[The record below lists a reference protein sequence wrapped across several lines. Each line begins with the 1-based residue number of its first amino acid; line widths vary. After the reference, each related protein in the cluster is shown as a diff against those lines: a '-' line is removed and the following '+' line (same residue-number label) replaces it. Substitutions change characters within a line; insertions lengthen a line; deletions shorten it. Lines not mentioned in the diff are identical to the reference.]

1 MTKKSLFIAFVV
13 SLGGFLFGFDAGIIS
28 GVMSYVGPEFNLND
42 AQTGWV
48 VSSPSFSAM
57 IAMLIAGKMSDQV
70 GRKKILIIVAFLYAF
85 SAVASAYSFD
95 YQTLYISRMIGG
107 LAFGAALILAPT
119 YIAEISNSNNRGTL
133 VSIQQLNIVLGFF
146 AAFLSNYF
154 FNEINSTSGFFND
167 ENVWRWMLG
176 VEFVPAILY
185 FILMFFVPMS
195 PRWLYNKGK
204 FKTAKEVLIKIHG
217 KDKAEE
223 ESKNIKLKLNEL
235 TKASENELFYTQVLK
250 ILLEGKEEKV
260 VLKELQ
266 REPVKGKFLHA
277 DFQRVSR
284 KTKLKVVVPFRFI
297 GEEDCEGVKTEG
309 GVIAKAISEI
319 EIACLAGDIPEAI
332 EIDITNLMLND
343 AIRLSD
349 LTLPEG
355 AEIPGFDEEN
365 DQMIVSVNP
374 PRAEEEEPEI
384 VAEGEEGETADG
396 EETSEDQGASSDD
409 SSEEAE
415 SSD

>member
-1 MTKKSLFIAFVV
+1 M
-13 SLGGFLFGFDAGIIS
+13 
-28 GVMSYVGPEFNLND
+28 
-42 AQTGWV
+42 
-48 VSSPSFSAM
+48 
-57 IAMLIAGKMSDQV
+57 
-70 GRKKILIIVAFLYAF
+70 
-85 SAVASAYSFD
+85 
-95 YQTLYISRMIGG
+95 
-107 LAFGAALILAPT
+107 
-119 YIAEISNSNNRGTL
+119 
-133 VSIQQLNIVLGFF
+133 
-146 AAFLSNYF
+146 
-154 FNEINSTSGFFND
+154 
-167 ENVWRWMLG
+167 
-176 VEFVPAILY
+176 VPAIIY
-185 FILMFFVPMS
+185 G
-195 PRWLYNKGK
+195 N
-204 FKTAKEVLIKIHG
+204 
-217 KDKAEE
+217 EE

-250 ILLEGKEEKV
+250 ILLEGNEEKV

-284 KTKLKVVVPFRFI
+284 KTKLKVVVPFRFN
-297 GEEDCEGVKTEG
+297 GEEECEGVKTGG
-309 GVIAKAISEI
+309 GVLAKAISEI

-332 EIDITNLMLND
+332 EIDITNLMLNE

-384 VAEGEEGETADG
+384 VAEGEEGETVDG
-396 EETSEDQGASSDD
+396 EETPEDQGASSDD

>member
-1 MTKKSLFIAFVV
+1 
-13 SLGGFLFGFDAGIIS
+13 
-28 GVMSYVGPEFNLND
+28 MS
-42 AQTGWV
+42 
-48 VSSPSFSAM
+48 
-57 IAMLIAGKMSDQV
+57 
-70 GRKKILIIVAFLYAF
+70 
-85 SAVASAYSFD
+85 
-95 YQTLYISRMIGG
+95 
-107 LAFGAALILAPT
+107 
-119 YIAEISNSNNRGTL
+119 
-133 VSIQQLNIVLGFF
+133 
-146 AAFLSNYF
+146 
-154 FNEINSTSGFFND
+154 NEIILNADLRIRTGTNKTREIRREDS
-167 ENVWRWMLG
+167 M
-176 VEFVPAILY
+176 VPAIIY
-185 FILMFFVPMS
+185 G
-195 PRWLYNKGK
+195 N
-204 FKTAKEVLIKIHG
+204 
-217 KDKAEE
+217 EE

-250 ILLEGKEEKV
+250 ILLEGNEEKV

-284 KTKLKVVVPFRFI
+284 KTKLKVVVPFRFN
-297 GEEDCEGVKTEG
+297 GEEECEGVKTGG
-309 GVIAKAISEI
+309 GVLAKAISEI

-384 VAEGEEGETADG
+384 AVEGEESETTDG
-396 EETSEDQGASSDD
+396 EETPEDQGASSDD

>member
-1 MTKKSLFIAFVV
+1 
-13 SLGGFLFGFDAGIIS
+13 
-28 GVMSYVGPEFNLND
+28 MSNENILNAD
-42 AQTGWV
+42 LRIRTGTN
-48 VSSPSFSAM
+48 
-57 IAMLIAGKMSDQV
+57 KT
-70 GRKKILIIVAFLYAF
+70 R
-85 SAVASAYSFD
+85 
-95 YQTLYISRMIGG
+95 
-107 LAFGAALILAPT
+107 
-119 YIAEISNSNNRGTL
+119 EIRREDS
-133 VSIQQLNIVLGFF
+133 
-146 AAFLSNYF
+146 
-154 FNEINSTSGFFND
+154 
-167 ENVWRWMLG
+167 M
-176 VEFVPAILY
+176 VPAIIY
-185 FILMFFVPMS
+185 G
-195 PRWLYNKGK
+195 N
-204 FKTAKEVLIKIHG
+204 
-217 KDKAEE
+217 EE

-250 ILLEGKEEKV
+250 ILLEGNEEKV

-284 KTKLKVVVPFRFI
+284 KTKLKVVVPFRFN
-297 GEEDCEGVKTEG
+297 GEEECEGVKTGG
-309 GVIAKAISEI
+309 GVLAKAISEI

-332 EIDITNLMLND
+332 EIDITNLMLNE

-355 AEIPGFDEEN
+355 TEIPGFDEEN

-396 EETSEDQGASSDD
+396 EETPEDQGASSDD

>member
-1 MTKKSLFIAFVV
+1 M
-13 SLGGFLFGFDAGIIS
+13 
-28 GVMSYVGPEFNLND
+28 
-42 AQTGWV
+42 
-48 VSSPSFSAM
+48 
-57 IAMLIAGKMSDQV
+57 
-70 GRKKILIIVAFLYAF
+70 
-85 SAVASAYSFD
+85 
-95 YQTLYISRMIGG
+95 
-107 LAFGAALILAPT
+107 
-119 YIAEISNSNNRGTL
+119 
-133 VSIQQLNIVLGFF
+133 
-146 AAFLSNYF
+146 
-154 FNEINSTSGFFND
+154 
-167 ENVWRWMLG
+167 
-176 VEFVPAILY
+176 VPAIIY
-185 FILMFFVPMS
+185 G
-195 PRWLYNKGK
+195 N
-204 FKTAKEVLIKIHG
+204 
-217 KDKAEE
+217 EE

-250 ILLEGKEEKV
+250 ILLEGNEEKV

-284 KTKLKVVVPFRFI
+284 KTKLKVVVPFRFN
-297 GEEDCEGVKTEG
+297 GEEECEGVKTGG
-309 GVIAKAISEI
+309 GVLAKAISEI

-384 VAEGEEGETADG
+384 VVEGEESETADG
-396 EETSEDQGASSDD
+396 EETPEDQGTSGDD
-409 SSEEAE
+409 SSEEAD

>member
-1 MTKKSLFIAFVV
+1 
-13 SLGGFLFGFDAGIIS
+13 
-28 GVMSYVGPEFNLND
+28 MS
-42 AQTGWV
+42 
-48 VSSPSFSAM
+48 
-57 IAMLIAGKMSDQV
+57 
-70 GRKKILIIVAFLYAF
+70 
-85 SAVASAYSFD
+85 
-95 YQTLYISRMIGG
+95 
-107 LAFGAALILAPT
+107 
-119 YIAEISNSNNRGTL
+119 
-133 VSIQQLNIVLGFF
+133 
-146 AAFLSNYF
+146 
-154 FNEINSTSGFFND
+154 NEIILNADLRIRTGTNKTREIRREDS
-167 ENVWRWMLG
+167 M
-176 VEFVPAILY
+176 VPAIIY
-185 FILMFFVPMS
+185 G
-195 PRWLYNKGK
+195 N
-204 FKTAKEVLIKIHG
+204 
-217 KDKAEE
+217 EE

-250 ILLEGKEEKV
+250 ISLEGNEEKV

-284 KTKLKVVVPFRFI
+284 KTKLKVVVPFRFN
-297 GEEDCEGVKTEG
+297 GEEECEGVKTDG
-309 GVIAKAISEI
+309 GVLAKAISEI

-384 VAEGEEGETADG
+384 AAEGEEGETADG
-396 EETSEDQGASSDD
+396 EETPEDQGASSDD
-409 SSEEAE
+409 SSEEADP
-415 SSD
+415 SD